1 MEVTI
6 GRRYCVPSI
15 PKGINKESAASGPY
29 AALVR
34 ASSPKMGMPA
44 PTPICSARSSL
55 VASGLPK
62 ILS

>member
-1 MEVTI
+1 M
-6 GRRYCVPSI
+6 GSRYCVPSM
-15 PKGINKESAASGPY
+15 PKGINSASAASGPY
-29 AALVR
+29 AALVK